1 MENNEPMISIGN
13 CMARTPKNT
22 QCAFKKKFGDF
33 CGKHNKDNISRIDE
47 PVPVPVKLKRKKKTV
62 VVKDIEHRLSL
73 HYSAIKIQSLFKAW
87 LLRRYN
93 KMRGLALF
101 NRRLCVNDTDVY
113 LLDDITTIY
122 PTDFFSMLDADG
134 FVYGFH
140 IETIYK
146 HIDMNKDK
154 PIINNPYNQNP
165 LTTLIVHNVR
175 TLHSYCLK
183 RGFINKIENDIPN
196 EELYAVRNK
205 TVSIFQKM
213 DQLNN
218 YTNIDWFMEL
228 SHHNLFRLLYNVKD
242 LYEYRMNLDSIR
254 KMELMP
260 EGRIFNKPRF
270 IYKQMS
276 FERLQHEILDEFNI
290 LVSFSENRD
299 DRYLGCLIILTGLVD
314 ISPNCALE
322 YPWIV
327 QGNFQEM

>member
-33 CGKHNKDNISRIDE
+33 CGKHNKCNVVRIDE
-47 PVPVPVKLKRKKKTV
+47 PIPEKGKRKKKV
-62 VVKDIEHRLSL
+62 IAEHRLSL
-73 HYSAIKIQSLFKAW
+73 HYSAVKIQALFKAW
-87 LLRRYN
+87 LFRKYN
-93 KMRGLALF
+93 KMRGPALF

-122 PTDFFSMLDADG
+122 PSDFFSMHDADG
-134 FVYGFH
+134 FIYGFH

-154 PIINNPYNQNP
+154 LIINNPYNQNP
-165 LTTLIVHNVR
+165 ISASNIRNITTLHA
-175 TLHSYCLK
+175 YCLK
-183 RGFINKIENDIPN
+183 RGFTHKIDNEIPD
-196 EELYAVRNK
+196 EKIYAVRNK

-218 YTNIDWFMEL
+218 YTNIDWFMDL
-228 SHHNLFRLLYNVKD
+228 SHNNLFRLLYNVKD
-242 LYEYRMNLDSIR
+242 LYEYRMNLDGAR
-254 KMELMP
+254 KTELMP

-276 FERLQHEILDEFNI
+276 FERLQHEILDEFDV
-290 LVSFSENRD
+290 LVSFSSNRD

-314 ISPNCALE
+314 ICPNCALE

-327 QGNFQEM
+327 QGNFQEV